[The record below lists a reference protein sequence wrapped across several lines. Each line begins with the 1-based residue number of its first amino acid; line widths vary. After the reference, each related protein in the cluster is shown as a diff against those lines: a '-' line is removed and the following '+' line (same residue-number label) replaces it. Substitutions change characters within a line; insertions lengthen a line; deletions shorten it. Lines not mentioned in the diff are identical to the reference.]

1 MSVLTGAIR
10 ATPRKR
16 VSVSHFAVPVSAG
29 AAVGLS
35 ACATFVY
42 MLTGIAVSADRFQ
55 LFMLMERMFVPVVV
69 GVAFICGVTFALL
82 LAAARQERPVWW
94 RTLIVGAILPAA
106 GFEGL
111 MLAARLEPLG
121 TSRPDLTLP
130 VFRLAFVSASALVAF
145 TCTLIA
151 AWVFRVPAS
160 WRRALLVAVVTALAY
175 LVVALAID
183 PIPGFHVGG
192 GDRAMPKVAAL
203 CNLLAGIVGGSLAL
217 RLLMRLRTAPSNDVR
232 LEP

>member
-1 MSVLTGAIR
+1 MLPIAGA
-10 ATPRKR
+10 
-16 VSVSHFAVPVSAG
+16 

-42 MLTGIAVSADRFQ
+42 MLTGIAIQADLARFG
-55 LFMLMERMFVPVVV
+55 FMERMFVPTIV
-69 GVAFICGVTFALL
+69 GLAFICGVVFALL
-82 LAAARQERPVWW
+82 LAAARQERVVWW

-111 MLAARLEPLG
+111 VLAGRLEPLG
-121 TSRPDLTLP
+121 TSQAELTLP

-145 TCTLIA
+145 SCTLIA
-151 AWVFRVPAS
+151 AWVFRVPRS
-160 WRRALLVAVVTALAY
+160 WHRALEVAAVTAIAY
-175 LVVALAID
+175 LVLAVALD

-203 CNLLAGIVGGSLAL
+203 CNLLAGTVGGGFAFRVLSRRGNGTTDGEYA
-217 RLLMRLRTAPSNDVR
+217 RAS
-232 LEP
+232 EQ